1 MANLKED
8 IGGDVKAASVTAT
21 GAVVPRGARL
31 RGLHFNDTSG
41 GTAGSVVLRDGGAGG
56 TVKLTINTP
65 GQGAS
70 NDVMIP
76 GAGIVF
82 DTDIHV
88 TLTNVDG
95 VTVFYQ

>member
-8 IGGDVKAASVTAT
+8 IGGSVKAADATAT
-21 GAVVPRGARL
+21 GTLVPRGARL
-31 RGLHFNDTSG
+31 RGLHFNDASG
-41 GTAGSVVLRDGGAGG
+41 GTAGTLVFRDGGSGG

-65 GQGAS
+65 GQGTGD
-70 NDVMIP
+70 DVLIP

-88 TLTNVDG
+88 TLSNVDG
-95 VTVFYQ
+95 VTIFYQ